1 MNGRTRAFEGIVLAA
16 SVALVLF
23 AITGCTK
30 KQEPAPQERAAQT
43 PAEQLSTAAQ
53 ETAAAAKEQVA
64 EAIEQK
70 TCPVMDGNPIN
81 KNLFVEYKG
90 KKVYFCC
97 AGCKEKFLANPEQYI
112 AKLPQF
118 QQ

>member
-1 MNGRTRAFEGIVLAA
+1 MNGRTKAFERIVLVA

-23 AITGCTK
+23 AFMGCEK
-30 KQEPAPQERAAQT
+30 KQAPAPEKETAQT
-43 PAEQLSTAAQ
+43 QADALSTAAQ
-53 ETAAAAKEQVA
+53 ETAAAAKEKVA
-64 EAIEQK
+64 EVIEQK

-81 KNLFVEYKG
+81 KSLFVEYKG

-97 AGCKEKFLANPEQYI
+97 AACKEKFLANPEQYI